1 MSRRQGDSNSA
12 SVPPDIFDVAPQG
25 GDPRHLP
32 ASVQVDLST
41 CVSRYGPPPS
51 ALAAL
56 RDASA
61 TLLRS
66 HPYGAS
72 EQLTEAYG
80 RFLGVPAHELVAG
93 RGASELIWLLAGSP
107 LAPRVA
113 VPVPA
118 YTEYRQAFPRAAAGE
133 AAVHHRL
140 ELVSDLLEADRV
152 VLISNPHNPSGRAF
166 TAAELGQALMAAR
179 GRGVLV
185 VDESYV
191 EFVNVPG
198 EYSMIGQAFEN
209 LLVVRSPSKFFGVA
223 GARVGV
229 AWSPNPALRAALT
242 VRRGSWPVSG
252 LEVAPVAAALGD
264 RCWQAESHAALQAD
278 SAWLAQQ
285 LVAIW
290 GSDAAGGAVIDGA
303 VTHFRLVS
311 GEAAGLAPRLATA
324 GIAVRTLGRGHG
336 LELPAVRIAAPRV
349 EERALVAAALAAVA
363 DGSSR

>member
-1 MSRRQGDSNSA
+1 
-12 SVPPDIFDVAPQG
+12 
-25 GDPRHLP
+25 
-32 ASVQVDLST
+32 
-41 CVSRYGPPPS
+41 
-51 ALAAL
+51 
-56 RDASA
+56 
-61 TLLRS
+61 
-66 HPYGAS
+66 
-72 EQLTEAYG
+72 
-80 RFLGVPAHELVAG
+80 
-93 RGASELIWLLAGSP
+93 
-107 LAPRVA
+107 
-113 VPVPA
+113 
-118 YTEYRQAFPRAAAGE
+118 
-133 AAVHHRL
+133 
-140 ELVSDLLEADRV
+140 
-152 VLISNPHNPSGRAF
+152 
-166 TAAELGQALMAAR
+166 
-179 GRGVLV
+179 VLV